1 MPLLTPEAI
10 AVQRLSDSGF
20 AVLQDEIMGEKT
32 CIYVVPKDKAR
43 LPTLEDIVDHLKQ
56 IGVAVYKLPEHIE
69 YLDIIPRNPVGK
81 ILKAQLRQRV
91 HASGA

>member
-1 MPLLTPEAI
+1 
-10 AVQRLSDSGF
+10 
-20 AVLQDEIMGEKT
+20 
-32 CIYVVPKDKAR
+32 
-43 LPTLEDIVDHLKQ
+43 LKQ